1 MHPEFRNYDFLFCND
16 REGGIGNADSFLLQQ
31 KKKRLT
37 TYFENDIIIQ
47 NKYFA

>member
-16 REGGIGNADSFLLQQ
+16 REGGIGNTDSFFAT